1 MRRKVPSEGV
11 SKVGR
16 GVAARRTTASVKASS
31 TDVPLSATVASV
43 MTREVPCVGEDMS
56 ADSLA
61 EFLLD
66 RQLSG
71 VPVVNGSN
79 QLTGFVSLFDLER
92 EHFMRGDTEERVPLQ
107 ARSRGYAYELP
118 EGYHAD
124 PIAHATVAEVMTPT
138 VLSIADS
145 TPLPT
150 AVAMMALENLEAL
163 PVLSPVG
170 QVVGVLF
177 SRDVVRWLAAQNGY
191 LVPGATSRELTARA
205 NTKSRTRN
213 DRSAH

>member
-11 SKVGR
+11 SKSGR
-16 GVAARRTTASVKASS
+16 GAAPRRTNASVKAS
-31 TDVPLSATVASV
+31 TEVPPSASIASV

-71 VPVVNGSN
+71 VPVVNSSG
-79 QLTGFVSLFDLER
+79 QLVGFVSLFDLER
-92 EHFMRGDTEERVPLQ
+92 EHFMRGDTEERLPLQ

-124 PIAHATVAEVMTPT
+124 PIAHATVREVMTPT
-138 VLSIADS
+138 VLSVADS

-163 PVLSPVG
+163 PELSPVG

-191 LVPGATSRELTARA
+191 LVPGATVRELSSHA
-205 NTKSRTRN
+205 KESSRPRN
-213 DRSAH
+213 GRSAH